1 MSDALEFKDGNRLTL
16 LETGQAYFP
25 ALEAAIL
32 GATREIFL
40 ETYIFQDDRVGRDIA
55 AALRVAALAGIQ
67 VRVLVDGFG
76 SAGFVATLMPE
87 LQAAGVEVMV
97 YRQEF
102 ERFALRR
109 HRLRRLHRK
118 LAVVD
123 GRIAF
128 VGGINLID
136 DFDAHCPDHPRHDYA
151 VQVEGPLLA
160 PILDSMEG
168 LWRRVR
174 WARLRR
180 RPRPLPE
187 LVAETTPAG
196 ASRAA
201 FVIRD
206 NLRHRRDIEDAYL
219 EAIHRARREVL
230 IANAYFLP
238 GWRFRQ
244 ALVEAAARGVRVTLL
259 LQGRPEYWLQH
270 YASRALYPHL
280 LASGVRLFEYR
291 RSFLHAKVAVVDEA
305 WATVGSSNIDPFSL
319 LLAREANVVVTDR
332 AFADDLRQR
341 LALAIEEGATELCTT
356 DWHRRPLLTRAA
368 TWLAYTLVRFAIGM
382 AGYGARH

>member
-1 MSDALEFKDGNRLTL
+1 MSDPLDFQDGNLLTL

-40 ETYIFQDDRVGRDIA
+40 ETYIFQDDRVGRSIA
-55 AALRVAALAGIQ
+55 AALRAAALGGVQ

-76 SAGFVATLMPE
+76 SAGFVTTLMPE
-87 LQAAGVEVMV
+87 LLEAGVEVMV
-97 YRQEF
+97 FRRELKP
-102 ERFALRR
+102 FALRR

-118 LAVVD
+118 LVVVD
-123 GRIAF
+123 GRVAF

-136 DFDAHCPDHPRHDYA
+136 DFDTLAPGHPRHDYA

-160 PILDSMEG
+160 SILATMER
-168 LWRRVR
+168 LWRQVR

-180 RPRPLPE
+180 RPRPLGS
-187 LVAETTPAG
+187 LSAEATPTG
-196 ASRAA
+196 PSRAA

-219 EAIHRARREVL
+219 QAIHRAQRDIL

-238 GWRFRQ
+238 GRRFRQ
-244 ALVEAAARGVRVTLL
+244 ALVEAARRGVQVTLL
-259 LQGRPEYWLQH
+259 LQGRTEYLLQH
-270 YASRALYPHL
+270 YATRALYPHL

-319 LLAREANVVVTDR
+319 LVAREANLVVADP
-332 AFADDLRQR
+332 AFADELRGR
-341 LALAIEEGATELCTT
+341 LGLAMAEGATELRAE
-356 DWHRRPLLTRAA
+356 DWRRRSVLARAA
-368 TWLAYTLVRFAIGM
+368 SWLAYTVVRIAIGM
-382 AGYGARH
+382 SGYGARH

>member
-1 MSDALEFKDGNRLTL
+1 MTDSPDIQDGNRLTL

-25 ALEAAIL
+25 ALQAAIL
-32 GATREIFL
+32 GAIRDIFL
-40 ETYIFQDDRVGRDIA
+40 ETYIFQDDPVGRDIA
-55 AALRVAALAGIQ
+55 AALRAAAMAGVQ

-87 LQAAGVEVMV
+87 LQAAGVEVLV
-97 YRQEF
+97 YRREIKP
-102 ERFALRR
+102 FALRR

-136 DFDAHCPDHPRHDYA
+136 DFDPLAPDHPRHDYA

-160 PILDSMEG
+160 PILDSVER
-168 LWRRVR
+168 LWRQVR
-174 WARLRR
+174 WASLRR
-180 RPRPLPE
+180 RPRPLGE

-196 ASRAA
+196 TSRAA

-219 EAIHRARREVL
+219 EAIDHAHQDIL

-238 GWRFRQ
+238 GRRFRQ
-244 ALVEAAARGVRVTLL
+244 ALTEAAERGVRVTLL
-259 LQGRPEYWLQH
+259 LQGRNEYWLQH
-270 YASRALYPHL
+270 STRALYSHL
-280 LASGVRLFEYR
+280 LASGARLFEYQ

-319 LLAREANVVVTDR
+319 LLAREANVVVSDA
-332 AFADDLRQR
+332 AFAKELRNR
-341 LALAIEEGATELCTT
+341 LELAMHEGATELCAA
-356 DWHRRPLLTRAA
+356 DWRRRPLLTRAA
-368 TWLAYTLVRFAIGM
+368 SWLAYNLVRIAIGI

>member
-1 MSDALEFKDGNRLTL
+1 MSDPLEFAEGNCLTL

-40 ETYIFQDDRVGRDIA
+40 ETYIFADDRVGRDVA
-55 AALRVAALAGIQ
+55 AALRVAALGGVQ

-76 SAGFVATLMPE
+76 SAGFVATMMPE
-87 LQAAGVEVMV
+87 LQAAGVEVLV
-97 YRQEF
+97 YRQEL
-102 ERFALRR
+102 ERFSLRR

-128 VGGINLID
+128 VGGINIID
-136 DFDAHCPDHPRHDYA
+136 DFDLHAPDHPRHDYA
-151 VQVEGPLLA
+151 VQVEGPVLA
-160 PILDSMEG
+160 PILASMER
-168 LWRRVR
+168 LWRQVR

-187 LVAETTPAG
+187 LVAETTPVG
-196 ASRAA
+196 QSRVA

-219 EAIHRARREVL
+219 EAIHRARREIL

-238 GWRFRQ
+238 GRRFRQ
-244 ALVEAAARGVRVTLL
+244 ALVDAATRGVRVTLL
-259 LQGRPEYWLQH
+259 LQGRTEYWLQH
-270 YASRALYPHL
+270 YATRALYPHL
-280 LASGVRLFEYR
+280 LSSGVRLFEYR

-319 LLAREANVVVTDR
+319 LLAREANVVITDP
-332 AFADDLRQR
+332 AFADELRRR
-341 LALAIEEGATELCTT
+341 LELAIQEGAGELCATG
-356 DWHRRPLLTRAA
+356 WRRRPLLVRAA
-368 TWLAYTLVRFAIGM
+368 SWLAYAVVRFAIGM